1 MALSNLTTRILVA
14 VVGIPAILAVTIAG
28 GYLFFAFIALVAAL
42 ALHEFYALI
51 RAKGASPQMIPGLI
65 FGLLFVAVFMYD
77 KLHVVVLHVF
87 AAWGQEI
94 PLPTMA
100 QTVLILLLV
109 CVPAVLL
116 IELFRNRPSAL
127 LNIASTIFGVLYVS
141 MFCGSLVGLR
151 ELFVPA
157 DFPVWAHFTVVGPSV
172 PEEIAATIYRW
183 GGWTVVAVF
192 AGIWA
197 CDSAAYFAGR
207 GFGRHKLFERVSPKK
222 TWEGA
227 VAGFLAAIGAFLLMK
242 AVALPYLSLR
252 EALVCGAVIGVFG
265 QIGDLVESLMKRDAG
280 VKDSSALLPGHGG
293 ILDRFD
299 SLIFVSPLLFFYL
312 DFVVF

>member
-1 MALSNLTTRILVA
+1 MALSNLTTRIFVA
-14 VVGIPAILAVTIAG
+14 IVGIPAILAATLAG
-28 GYLFFAFIALVAAL
+28 GYLFFAFVALVSTL
-42 ALHEFYALI
+42 ALHEFYALA
-51 RAKGASPQMIPGLI
+51 RGKGASPQVIPGMS

-77 KLHVVVLHVF
+77 RLHIAVLHLF
-87 AAWGQEI
+87 ALWGQEI
-94 PLPTMA
+94 PLPTMS

-109 CVPAVLL
+109 FVPTVLL
-116 IELFRNRPSAL
+116 IELFRNRPSAV
-127 LNIASTIFGVLYVS
+127 LNMASTIFGVLYVS
-141 MFCGSLVGLR
+141 LFFGSLVGLR

-172 PEEIAATIYRW
+172 PDEIATMIYRW

-207 GFGRHKLFERVSPKK
+207 AFGRHRLFERVSPKK

-227 VAGFLAAIGAFLLMK
+227 VAGLLAAIGAFVLMREI
-242 AVALPYLSLR
+242 ALPYLSLR
-252 EALVCGAVIGVFG
+252 DALVCGTVIGVFG
-265 QIGDLVESLMKRDAG
+265 QTGDLIESLMKRDAG

-299 SLIFVSPLLFFYL
+299 SLMFVSPLLFFYL

>member
-14 VVGIPAILAVTIAG
+14 LAGIPAVLAVTLAG
-28 GYLFFAFIALVAAL
+28 GYLFFAFVALVGTL
-42 ALHEFYALI
+42 ALHEFYALT
-51 RAKGASPQMIPGLI
+51 RAKGASPQVIPGML
-65 FGLLFVAVFMYD
+65 FGLLFLAVFMYD
-77 KLHVVVLHVF
+77 RLHLVVLNIF
-87 AAWGQEI
+87 AAWGREI

-109 CVPAVLL
+109 FVPSVLL
-116 IELFRNRPSAL
+116 IELFRNKPSAL
-127 LNIASTIFGVLYVS
+127 LNSASTVFGVLYVS
-141 MFCGSLVGLR
+141 FFLGSLVGLR

-157 DFPVWAHFTVVGPSV
+157 DFPVWAHFAVAGPSV
-172 PEEIAATIYRW
+172 PEEIAAQIYRW

-207 GFGRHKLFERVSPKK
+207 AFGRHRLFERVSPKK

-227 VAGFLAAIGAFLLMK
+227 VAGLLAATAAFVLMRE
-242 AVALPYLSLR
+242 VALPYLSLR
-252 EALVCGAVIGVFG
+252 DAIVCGAVIGVFG
-265 QIGDLVESLMKRDAG
+265 QTGDLIESLMKRDAG

>member
-1 MALSNLTTRILVA
+1 MVLSNLTTRILVA
-14 VVGIPAILAVTIAG
+14 IVGIPAILAVTLAG
-28 GYLFFAFIALVAAL
+28 GYLFFAFIALVATL
-42 ALHEFYALI
+42 ALHEFYTLA
-51 RAKGASPQMIPGLI
+51 RAKGASPQVIPGLF
-65 FGLLFVAVFMYD
+65 FGFLFVAVFMYD
-77 KLHVVVLHVF
+77 KLHIVVLHVF
-87 AAWGQEI
+87 AAWGREI

-100 QTVLILLLV
+100 QTVLILLLAL
-109 CVPAVLL
+109 VPAVLL
-116 IELFRNRPSAL
+116 IELFRNKPSAV

-141 MFCGSLVGLR
+141 MFLGSLVGLR

-172 PEEIAATIYRW
+172 PEEIAAAIYRW

-227 VAGFLAAIGAFLLMK
+227 VAGLLAAIGAFLLMR
-242 AVALPYLSLR
+242 AVTLPYLSLQD
-252 EALVCGAVIGVFG
+252 AIVCGAVIGVFG
-265 QIGDLVESLMKRDAG
+265 QSGDLVESLMKRDAG
-280 VKDSSALLPGHGG
+280 VKDSSSLLPGHGG